1 MPVATTGRPLKTA
14 LVHSH
19 AFDGFDYGPQHP
31 LRMERLGLTW
41 RLMDAYGLTRLPGA
55 TVYTS
60 EPAEERDIVALHTQG
75 YVDTLKAANAGQAPR
90 SASLHGLGPGDN
102 PVFPGVWDVARLI
115 AGGSRLAAQIVGRG
129 EADRAFHFAGGLH
142 HAMHNRASGFC
153 YVNDAVL
160 AILELRSR
168 GLRVAYVD
176 IDAHHGDGVQAA
188 FYDDPDVL
196 TISTHERGERLFPGT
211 GFVREAGG
219 ARALGYSVNLPLE
232 AYTESEAFHEAF
244 EAVVP
249 PLLRAFRPDAVVAQL
264 GVDAHLT
271 DPLTHLALDM
281 QGFARAVA
289 RIVELSPRLVALG
302 GGGYDLRNVARGWTA
317 AWAIINGIELPAVMP
332 ASFAPDLRRFEFDSP
347 ALWDDA
353 IEVPDAVRARAR
365 VYATSQVDAIRELI
379 FPLHDIRDVG
389 GGETAR

>member
-1 MPVATTGRPLKTA
+1 MASMTSPPRKTA

-19 AFDGFDYGPQHP
+19 AFDRFDYGAQHP

-41 RLMDAYGLTRLPGA
+41 RLMEAYGLIRLPHA
-55 TVYTS
+55 TVFTS
-60 EPAEERDIVALHTQG
+60 EPADERDIVALHTQS
-75 YVDTLKAANAGQAPR
+75 YVDVLKAANTGEAPR
-90 SASLHGLGPGDN
+90 AASLHGLGPGDN

-115 AGGSRLAAQIVGRG
+115 AGGSRLAAELVARG

-160 AILELRSR
+160 AILTLRSA

-211 GFVREAGG
+211 GFVQESGG
-219 ARALGYSVNLPLE
+219 AGALGYSVNLPLE
-232 AYTESEAFHEAF
+232 AYTESEDFLAAF
-244 EAVVP
+244 EHVVP
-249 PLLRAFRPDAVVAQL
+249 PLLRAFRPDVVVAQL

-271 DPLTHLALDM
+271 DPLTHLALDV

-289 RIVELSPRLVALG
+289 RIVELSPKLVALG
-302 GGGYDLRNVARGWTA
+302 GGGYDLRNVARGWSA
-317 AWAIINGIELPAVMP
+317 AWAIINGVELPPSLP
-332 ASFAPDLRRFEFDSP
+332 ASFAPDLRRFDFEGNT
-347 ALWDDA
+347 LWDA
-353 IEVPDAVRARAR
+353 PVELPAPVRERAHTYVTTQVAAVQR
-365 VYATSQVDAIRELI
+365 VI
-379 FPLHDIRDVG
+379 FPHHGL
-389 GGETAR
+389 